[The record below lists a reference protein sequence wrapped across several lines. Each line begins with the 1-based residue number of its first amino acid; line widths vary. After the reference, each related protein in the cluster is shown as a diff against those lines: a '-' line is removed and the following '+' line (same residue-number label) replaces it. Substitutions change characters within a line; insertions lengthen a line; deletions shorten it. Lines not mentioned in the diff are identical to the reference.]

1 MIQSR
6 ALLPLAL
13 AFSAPLLGACADGPV
28 ALFREDRVAEQQ
40 LQYESGESAIY
51 CYTTLAGND
60 CYAEPQ
66 PVPPNRFAGAYTER

>member
-1 MIQSR
+1 MLSKR
-6 ALLPLAL
+6 ALLPLL
-13 AFSAPLLGACADGPV
+13 LVSSAPWLAACVDGPA

-40 LQYESGESAIY
+40 LEYESGESAIY

-66 PVPPNRFAGAYTER
+66 PVPPNRFAGAYSGR

>member
-1 MIQSR
+1 MLTTR
-6 ALLPLAL
+6 ATVLLAL
-13 AFSAPLLGACADGPV
+13 AASAPVLGACADGPI

-40 LQYESGESAIY
+40 LEYESGESAIY

-66 PVPPNRFAGAYTER
+66 PVPPNRFAGAYTDR

>member
-1 MIQSR
+1 MLTTR
-6 ALLPLAL
+6 ATLFLAL
-13 AFSAPLLGACADGPV
+13 AVSAPLLGACADGPI

-40 LQYESGESAIY
+40 LEYESGESAIY

-66 PVPPNRFAGAYTER
+66 PVPPNRFAGAYTDR

>member
-1 MIQSR
+1 MSTTRIVF
-6 ALLPLAL
+6 PLVL
-13 AFSAPLLGACADGPV
+13 AFSAPILGACANGPA

-66 PVPPNRFAGAYTER
+66 PVPPNRFAGAYTDR

>member
-1 MIQSR
+1 MPISR
-6 ALLPLAL
+6 ARLSLILPVSAL
-13 AFSAPLLGACADGPV
+13 LLGACAEGPI

-51 CYTTLAGND
+51 CYTTLAAND

-66 PVPPNRFAGAYTER
+66 PVPPNRYAGAYTDR